1 MIDIGT
7 LELADIAI
15 GSTPIEKAYIG
26 SQLVW
31 EKSSPLL
38 YTEIEYLESTGTQYI
53 ETNVIPNANTGIY
66 INVTCTNN
74 SDTFIV
80 GCRNEGGN
88 TRWCIGHSS
97 KFYYGYSTYATV
109 NVSQSPAECWLN
121 YLDSKKFR
129 VKNNYGSDVTVNLP
143 TLSFTPAYNIRLFGS
158 AGVVASYS
166 KWKGK
171 IYHIS
176 ITQGSDLIMD
186 FIPVRVGQVGYMY
199 DKVSGNL
206 FGNSG
211 TGSFTLGPDVT

>member
-1 MIDIGT
+1 MINIGGNIV
-7 LELADIAI
+7 EMSVGNI
-15 GSTPIEKAYIG
+15 PIKNAYVG

-53 ETNVIPNANTGIY
+53 ETNVVPNANTGIY
-66 INVTCTNN
+66 IHVTCTDN

-80 GCRNEGGN
+80 GMRHGYGN
-88 TRWCIGHSS
+88 TRWSIGHSS
-97 KFYYGYSTYATV
+97 KFYYGYSTYASV

-129 VKNNYGSDVTVNLP
+129 AKDNYGSDVTVNLP
-143 TLSFTPAYNIRLFGS
+143 SLSFTPAYNIRLFGS
-158 AGVVASYS
+158 AGIVASYS

-171 IYHIS
+171 IYHVS

-199 DKVSGNL
+199 DKVSKTL
-206 FGNSG
+206 FGNAGS
-211 TGSFTLGPDVT
+211 GSFTLGPDVT